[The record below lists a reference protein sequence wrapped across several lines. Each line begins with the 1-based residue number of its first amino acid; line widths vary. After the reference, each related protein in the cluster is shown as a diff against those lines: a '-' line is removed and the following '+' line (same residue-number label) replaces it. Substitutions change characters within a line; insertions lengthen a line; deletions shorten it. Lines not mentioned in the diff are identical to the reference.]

1 MARLLPDLLL
11 DLLLLLVVV
20 VASSDTCEVA
30 SDALR
35 HAPEC
40 LLLRLLSARCRQCLQ
55 TLRPVAGA
63 KFVRISSNLVEYFY
77 MVGVFSLLALLACCT
92 TANNSTSSTARTR
105 QALSA
110 QALRKR
116 T

>member
-11 DLLLLLVVV
+11 DLLVLLVVL
-20 VASSDTCEVA
+20 VASSHTCEVA
-30 SDALR
+30 GDALR
-35 HAPEC
+35 HAHQC
-40 LLLRLLSARCRQCLQ
+40 LVLRLLSFC
-55 TLRPVAGA
+55 
-63 KFVRISSNLVEYFY
+63 I
-77 MVGVFSLLALLACCT
+77 VGVFSDLALLACCT
-92 TANNSTSSTARTR
+92 TSNSSTSSRARSS